1 MRTNKIYA
9 RIFRY
14 VRADKQLNQRQLAR
28 RLQVNQSTICR
39 IENGLQIPRHVL
51 FSKLQSLTDLSL
63 KELTTRS
70 RSITS
75 R

>member
-39 IENGLQIPRHVL
+39 IENGLQIPRHGL

>member
-39 IENGLQIPRHVL
+39 IENGLQIPRHAL